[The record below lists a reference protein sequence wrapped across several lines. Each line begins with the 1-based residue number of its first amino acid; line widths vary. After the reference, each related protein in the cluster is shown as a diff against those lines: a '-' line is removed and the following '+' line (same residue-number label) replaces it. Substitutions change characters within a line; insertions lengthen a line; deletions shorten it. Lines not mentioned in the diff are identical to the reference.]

1 MSIPRGK
8 SAARE
13 SPQPRRSRGLFFRA
27 RTAAQIVVVAAACL
41 VYVAPRARS
50 ASPPAPGAAPTG
62 VWQPRRDARRAD
74 ARRANARDYSRFSH
88 ASEGH
93 LRRDCASCHRIA
105 TFERPDLTDFPDH
118 PSCIECHRRQFFA
131 GARPSICSNCHTVV
145 APRGGA
151 RFAFPKPGA
160 AGQFAD
166 VFPHANH
173 VKTTSL
179 IQFRKV
185 IGEKAN
191 TQASCLYCHKAD
203 AGKRDA
209 PARLQDANAPAP
221 PAGTFM
227 TTPTSHATCFQCH
240 WRKGVDNRDQPPL
253 ADECARCH
261 RNVAAGGIAAAP
273 NAITF
278 DAANAVAGGARLTA
292 AARRVPA
299 VPTTTARAWSVPERA
314 VPKFVHELE
323 AHKKKLNEEGRE
335 VPITCLQCHAAAR
348 KAATLET
355 LRLRENRAG
364 LPTCSSS
371 ACHTAVSGMAQLR
384 LSVYR
389 ELRERAK
396 DPKFDCALCHAPPA
410 SLAADAPCSHYESVL
425 ASAAKEG
432 KSTKGIEQL
441 TPPRCSEGRKKVAR

>member
-1 MSIPRGK
+1 MSIPLGK

-13 SPQPRRSRGLFFRA
+13 SPRPRRSRGLFFRA
-27 RTAAQIVVVAAACL
+27 RTAAQIVVVAAACF

-50 ASPPAPGAAPTG
+50 ASPPAPGAAQAG
-62 VWQPRRDARRAD
+62 ARQPKRD

-105 TFERPDLTDFPDH
+105 SFERPDVTDFPDH
-118 PSCIECHRRQFFA
+118 PSCVECHRRQFFT

-151 RFAFPKPGA
+151 RFAFPRPGG
-160 AGQFAD
+160 AGEFAD

-179 IQFRKV
+179 IQFKKV

-191 TQASCLYCHKAD
+191 TQVSCLYCHKVD
-203 AGKRDA
+203 AAKRDA
-209 PARLQDANAPAP
+209 PPSAQGANAFAP

-261 RNVAAGGIAAAP
+261 RNTAAGGVTAAP
-273 NAITF
+273 GAITF
-278 DAANAVAGGARLTA
+278 DAANAAA
-292 AARRVPA
+292 AARPVAAARLAPA
-299 VPTTTARAWSVPERA
+299 ALTTTARAWSVPERV

-323 AHKKKLNEEGRE
+323 SHKKRLNEEGKE
-335 VPITCLQCHAAAR
+335 IAISCLQCHAAVR
-348 KAATLET
+348 KAATLEA
-355 LRLRENRAG
+355 LRLRENRVG

-396 DPKFDCALCHAPPA
+396 DPRFDCALCHAPPA

-425 ASAAKEG
+425 AGATKEG

-441 TPPRCSEGRKKVAR
+441 TPPRCSAGQKKVTR